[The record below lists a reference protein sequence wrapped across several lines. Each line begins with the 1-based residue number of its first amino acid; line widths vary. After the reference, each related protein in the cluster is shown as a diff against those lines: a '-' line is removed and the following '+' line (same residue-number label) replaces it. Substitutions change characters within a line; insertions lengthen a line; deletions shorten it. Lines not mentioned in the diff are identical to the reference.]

1 MKTITTVSIV
11 FVLAF
16 VLSGCS
22 ASSSKPL
29 AVTVQ
34 HDKAGRT
41 YAIQG
46 DASDVGEAIK
56 LVQDK

>member
-1 MKTITTVSIV
+1 MKIIIIVS
-11 FVLAF
+11 LAF
-16 VLSGCS
+16 VSGCS
-22 ASSSKPL
+22 AFSSKPL

-46 DASDVGEAIK
+46 DASDGGEAIK